1 MSDRMNTL
9 PFDKLI
15 LWVLN
20 EYEKEKSVFGIP
32 DHKFYKKSDSNSLSE
47 LKGSLQSDHLSLFGR
62 QLESPLGPA
71 AGPNTQLA
79 QNIIAAYVAG
89 GRFFELKTVQV
100 IDGEDLPVSKPCILA
115 RDEGYNVEWSTEL
128 TVSDALNE
136 YIKAWFALNLLSKEF
151 ALGSTDGFIFNMSV
165 GYDLEG
171 IKSPKINEFIDGL
184 KDSSRT
190 RIWKECKDFL
200 LHNLSLWKGID
211 KEYIEEISPRICE
224 SITLSTLHGCPPEEI
239 ERIAV
244 YLMEEKGL
252 HTYIKCNPTLLGYE
266 FCRQTLDHMGYDYL
280 SFDDHH
286 FKNDLQ
292 FEEAVPMIARLQA
305 LANKLD
311 LTFGVKLTNTFPVK
325 IKNKELPGEEMYLS
339 GKPLYPLTINLA
351 YKLAKAYDGNL
362 RISYSGGADIFN
374 IDQIYQAGI
383 WPITLATTILKPGG
397 YARMKQLAELLE
409 EESQVNPV
417 MLPGFTKIKS
427 EGSNAPIIEGLELVG
442 KAVDSKE
449 LESKVVESKVESKE
463 VEGIEVEGIEVEA
476 AETKRIAL
484 EKLCQFAKD
493 AISDT
498 HYRKHLPQQWNRKL
512 KDKVPL
518 VDCFLAPCNKGCP
531 INQDIPEY
539 LRLVDEERYL
549 EALEVITAKNPLP
562 FITGTLCNHP
572 CMAKCTRQDYEEAV
586 DIRGTKL
593 LAAQKGFKDLISK
606 LEPSDLN
613 SDCKVAVIG
622 GGPAGL
628 AGAYFL
634 RKSGIDVTVFE
645 KRDEIGGVIKHIAP
659 GFRISEEAID
669 NDMELI
675 RKTGVKFCLGVD
687 ERFSI
692 EGLKREGFKYI
703 FIAIGA
709 EKPGRLE
716 LDECDAETWNVLEFL
731 ETYHKN
737 PEALSLGKSVAVIG
751 AGNSAMD
758 AARAAIRVPGV
769 ESVAVVY
776 RRTKEYMPAAKEELE
791 LAFKDGVELKELL
804 APILYSQGI
813 LHCQKMELGA
823 PDASGRRSPIPD
835 SGQVEKLR
843 VDSVI
848 AAVGERVETELFLQN
863 NIEVDDKG
871 KILVNSETNET
882 SIENVFVGGDT
893 LRGPATIV
901 EGIADGT
908 KVARIILER
917 EKDQRLKLEK
927 AVSFHT
933 MQQMDEIQR
942 KKAILQHAS
951 SQGQGDKRCLE
962 CNIICNLCAEVC
974 PNRANLAVPVI
985 TEELKCKNQ
994 IIHMDGMCNEC
1005 GNCETFCPYDSAP
1018 YRDKLTLYWKQE
1030 DFEDSNNAGF
1040 ILLNRAENHFKLRLE
1055 HTVEDVIF
1063 DASGVCSA
1071 KIPKGIADVIWSVYI
1086 DSPYIFQETES

>member
-20 EYEKEKSVFGIP
+20 EYDREKSVFGIP
-32 DHKFYKKSDSNSLSE
+32 DHKFYRKPDSNSFTEYKRS
-47 LKGSLQSDHLSLFGR
+47 SQSDSLTQSSHLSLFGR
-62 QLESPLGPA
+62 HLENPLGPA

-128 TVSDALNE
+128 TVPNAFNE

-151 ALGSTDGFIFNMSV
+151 ALGSKDGFIFNMSV

-171 IKSPKINEFIDGL
+171 IKSPKINKFIDGL
-184 KDSSRT
+184 KDASKT
-190 RIWKECKDFL
+190 MIWKECKDYL
-200 LHNLSLWKGID
+200 LENLSLWKGID
-211 KEYIEEISPRICE
+211 QEYIEEISPRICE
-224 SITLSTLHGCPPEEI
+224 SITLSTLHGCPPQEI

-244 YLMEEKGL
+244 YLMEEKRL

-266 FCRQTLDHMGYDYL
+266 FCRKTLDYMGYDYL
-280 SFDDHH
+280 AFDDHH

-292 FEEAVPMIARLQA
+292 FGEAVPMIARLQA
-305 LANKLD
+305 LAEKHD
-311 LTFGVKLTNTFPVK
+311 LSFGVKLTNTFPVK
-325 IKNKELPGEEMYLS
+325 VENKELPGEEMYLS

-351 YKLAKAYDGNL
+351 DRLANAFDGNL
-362 RISYSGGADIFN
+362 RISYSGGADFFN
-374 IDQIYQAGI
+374 IDKIYGAGI

-409 EESQVNPV
+409 EEVKV
-417 MLPGFTKIKS
+417 
-427 EGSNAPIIEGLELVG
+427 
-442 KAVDSKE
+442 
-449 LESKVVESKVESKE
+449 SKVNQAILSKLAKE
-463 VEGIEVEGIEVEA
+463 
-476 AETKRIAL
+476 
-484 EKLCQFAKD
+484 

-498 HYRKHLPQQWNRKL
+498 HFRKHQPQQWNRKL
-512 KDKVPL
+512 QDKVPL

-531 INQDIPEY
+531 ISQDIPEY

-572 CMAKCTRQDYEEAV
+572 CMTKCTRQDYEEAV
-586 DIRGTKL
+586 DIRGMKL
-593 LAAQKGFKDLISK
+593 LAARKGFKDLINK

-613 SDCKVAVIG
+613 STNKVAVIG

-634 RKSGIDVTVFE
+634 RKNGIDVTVFE
-645 KRDEIGGVIKHIAP
+645 KRNEIGGVIRHIAP

-669 NDMELI
+669 NDMKLI

-687 ERFSI
+687 EGFSI
-692 EGLKREGFKYI
+692 EELKRDGFKYI

-716 LDECDAETWNVLEFL
+716 LEDCDTEIWNVLEFL
-731 ETYHKN
+731 ETYHTN
-737 PEALSLGKSVAVIG
+737 PDALSLGKSIAVIG

-769 ESVAVVY
+769 ERVSVIY

-791 LAFKDGVELKELL
+791 LAFKDGVEFKELL
-804 APILYSQGI
+804 TPSAYSKGI
-813 LHCQKMELGA
+813 LHCQRMILGA
-823 PDASGRRSPIPD
+823 PDASGRRSPIPVA
-835 SGQVEKLR
+835 GQVEQVR
-843 VDSVI
+843 VDSII

-863 NIEVDDKG
+863 NIEVDLKG
-871 KILVNSETNET
+871 RILVNSDTNET
-882 SIENVFVGGDT
+882 SMENVFIGGDAF
-893 LRGPATIV
+893 RGPATIV

-917 EKDQRLKLEK
+917 EKGQILKLGK
-927 AVSFHT
+927 AVSLPT
-933 MQQMDEIQR
+933 KLQMNEIES
-942 KKAILQHAS
+942 KKAILQHTS
-951 SQGQGDKRCLE
+951 SPGEGDKRCLE
-962 CNIICNLCAEVC
+962 CNIICNLCVEVC
-974 PNRANLAVPVI
+974 PNRANLAVPII
-985 TEELKCKNQ
+985 TDEFKCKNQ

-1005 GNCETFCPYDSAP
+1005 GNCETFCPYESAP
-1018 YRDKLTLYWKQE
+1018 YRDKLTLYWRLE
-1030 DFEDSNNAGF
+1030 DFEGSKNAGF
-1040 ILLNRAENHFKLRLE
+1040 ILLNRAKNHFKLRLD
-1055 HTVEDVIF
+1055 HSVEDVIF
-1063 DASGVCSA
+1063 DSSGLYSA
-1071 KIPKGIADVIWSVYI
+1071 KIPKEIADVIWSLYI
-1086 DSPYIFQETES
+1086 DSPYIFQKTES